1 MILDTNYE
9 TIMAQ
14 LLRGEENKLI
24 LEEEIKLMNTQMF
37 YLLPNSIRMSNDVC
51 LQIFLRRINPE
62 HTSNISLIDITKRL
76 EALSRILYSLTS
88 VKTYLTPDRIYELIC
103 SAMERRLRLAS
114 LQKTLAVEQIALQ
127 LQLIKNKGVSYAK

>member
-37 YLLPNSIRMSNDVC
+37 YLLPNSIRLSNDEC

-88 VKTYLTPDRIYELIC
+88 VKTHLTPDRIYELIC
-103 SAMERRLRLAS
+103 LAMERRLKLAS
-114 LQKTLAVEQIALQ
+114 LQETLAVEQIALQ